1 MQSFLVFL
9 VLDTCLLNVCATI
22 RDKAMET
29 HAVDPIVGLPVLS
42 GLHVL
47 VVDDDPGTLEILS
60 NLLKHYGAIVI
71 AVTSVREVLEVLDV
85 LTPDVILSD
94 IAMPGRTGFDL
105 LQELDIRGGGE
116 NPIPVVAV
124 TAQFRPED
132 RERMIALGF
141 QDFVPKPVE
150 PANLIGV
157 VARLGR
163 AANT

>member
-1 MQSFLVFL
+1 
-9 VLDTCLLNVCATI
+9 
-22 RDKAMET
+22 MET
-29 HAVDPIVGLPVLS
+29 HVADHLAGAPLLS

-85 LTPDVILSD
+85 LRPDVILSD

-105 LQELDIRGGGE
+105 LQELESRDGGE
-116 NPIPVVAV
+116 SSIPVVAV
-124 TAQFRPED
+124 TAQFGPED

-150 PANLIGV
+150 PSNLVGV

-163 AANT
+163 PATP